1 LHVTLCRPLVLAFPS
16 STDFNFIVD
25 SNFSFCPSLIR
36 SILNPTSAST
46 NCLSINQSSQY
57 HPNTS
62 MRANHNINR
71 KRAAAA
77 NDETPPPK
85 RHHPYAVERLLET
98 VKFQQQ
104 QIEMATEIWV
114 RLKGGENRL
123 GDANAMFL
131 GLIKSAMYSESLAVK
146 LVETQDVNDDD
157 DDDDDDELE

>member
-1 LHVTLCRPLVLAFPS
+1 
-16 STDFNFIVD
+16 
-25 SNFSFCPSLIR
+25 
-36 SILNPTSAST
+36 
-46 NCLSINQSSQY
+46 
-57 HPNTS
+57 

>member
-1 LHVTLCRPLVLAFPS
+1 
-16 STDFNFIVD
+16 
-25 SNFSFCPSLIR
+25 
-36 SILNPTSAST
+36 
-46 NCLSINQSSQY
+46 
-57 HPNTS
+57 

-77 NDETPPPK
+77 NDETLPPK